1 MTRNDILPP
10 KAVRPG
16 LGPPAS
22 MRPPGRRAGYRR
34 GAAAVIMASPALALF
49 TVLMTVP
56 LLIALFYS
64 FTNWGGYGDPPHYV
78 GLANY
83 RRLLS
88 DPGASGAL
96 VVTALIAAFGTVVIN
111 GLAISIACL
120 INQQG
125 RIYKFYRAAI
135 FYPYVVSPIISGF
148 LWNAILNPDG
158 AANTILKGIH
168 LGPAPFLTSGHWAV
182 ASLTTVI
189 VWNSTGFSVVLYL
202 AGLQAIPEE
211 LTEAAT
217 IDGATAWQRFRQ
229 VTVPMLSSTVTINLV
244 LIMVGLLATYDIV
257 LSLTGGGPDGRTQTI
272 AYRILAVGYNN
283 GELGYACAGGVVL
296 FLATAVLAAV
306 VLWYRSRAEVTAL

>member
-1 MTRNDILPP
+1 
-10 KAVRPG
+10 
-16 LGPPAS
+16 
-22 MRPPGRRAGYRR
+22 
-34 GAAAVIMASPALALF
+34 
-49 TVLMTVP
+49 
-56 LLIALFYS
+56 
-64 FTNWGGYGDPPHYV
+64 
-78 GLANY
+78 
-83 RRLLS
+83 
-88 DPGASGAL
+88 
-96 VVTALIAAFGTVVIN
+96 
-111 GLAISIACL
+111 
-120 INQQG
+120 
-125 RIYKFYRAAI
+125 
-135 FYPYVVSPIISGF
+135 
-148 LWNAILNPDG
+148 
-158 AANTILKGIH
+158 
-168 LGPAPFLTSGHWAV
+168 V